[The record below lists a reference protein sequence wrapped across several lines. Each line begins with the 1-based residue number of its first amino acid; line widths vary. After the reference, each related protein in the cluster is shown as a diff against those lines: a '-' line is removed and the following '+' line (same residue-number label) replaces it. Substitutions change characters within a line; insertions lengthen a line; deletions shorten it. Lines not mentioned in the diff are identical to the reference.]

1 MGSLNQFKLINQK
14 CEKYYN
20 LLEKEL
26 NKELELK
33 NPKDKYRF
41 GFYLYILECV
51 TNIKEIDQLIEMIT
65 DTEFNKTVFSNSF
78 NDQGIDAVYIDDEN
92 QEIDLFNFKYSEKF
106 RTNQQSLN
114 NVFVSTK
121 FTTALVNFDSSNIKD
136 KIKKYA
142 DEIIKNLQS
151 NEIWK
156 LNLYMVSNESI
167 GLKEDDPTIKQLK
180 ELYDL
185 DVKSITLNDI
195 SNFMS
200 KRPKPISAKIVIDN
214 DAILSYTETLLSSSK
229 SYIIRISIPEL
240 IRITCTDPQLRD
252 NYSFEDISKLSDS
265 KLDFAVLFD
274 NVRGF
279 LGRTKYNDN
288 IIQTLKNDPSKF
300 FMYNNGITIT
310 ADRIEA
316 KTINVK
322 KKMKIEIE
330 NLQIVNGGQTL
341 RAIYEFN
348 KSNKDAIQKY
358 LLDGEILIRIFKTS
372 NEPKLTNKI
381 AEYTNSQNAIS
392 VIDLKS
398 LAYEQLEIEKFLDD
412 HKIIYARKVGD
423 TGTSSDKDY
432 DYYISLEKFGQ
443 ILFSINGNPEKASNQ
458 KKRIFDK
465 HYNETF
471 GEENFDFNN
480 SAKIV
485 EEYYKIKEIYN
496 TKFKNIDITDQK
508 IFYILYLNRKRKK
521 YIASNINFLEK
532 CISEYRSDDELPSAR
547 KLIQKSFKQYMD
559 SKIK

>member
-300 FMYNNGITIT
+300 FMYNNVITIT